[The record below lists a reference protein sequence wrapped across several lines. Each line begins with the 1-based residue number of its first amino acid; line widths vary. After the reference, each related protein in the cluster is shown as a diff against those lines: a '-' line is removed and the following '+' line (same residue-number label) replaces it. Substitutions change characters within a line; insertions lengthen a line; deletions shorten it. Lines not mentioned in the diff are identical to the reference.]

1 MPSWKKVIISGSNA
15 SLSGLTVTGD
25 ATINLAKIRTY
36 ENSLVSAGTNVI
48 GSFPTTDGNGVNFEY
63 LVKSNLNYR
72 VGNIM
77 AVWDGSN
84 INFTEVTTVDL
95 GNTTDVMLSCRIL
108 SGNVEII
115 ADVVGPT
122 TWVIRTLAKIL

>member
-25 ATINLAKIRTY
+25 ATINAAKIRTY

-48 GSFPTTDGNGVNFEY
+48 GSFPITDGNGVNFEY

-95 GNTTDVMLSCRIL
+95 GNTTDVILQCRIL
-108 SGNVEII
+108 ASNVEII

-122 TWVIRTLAKIL
+122 MWVIKTLAKIL

>member
-36 ENSLVSAGTNVI
+36 ENSLVSAGTNVV

-95 GNTTDVMLSCRIL
+95 GNTTDVLLSCRII

-122 TWVIRTLAKIL
+122 TWVIKTLAKIL

>member
-36 ENSLVSAGTNVI
+36 ENSLVSAGINVI

-84 INFTEVTTVDL
+84 ISFTEVTTVDL
-95 GNTTDVMLSCRIL
+95 GNTTDVILLCRIQA
-108 SGNVEII
+108 GNVEIV

-122 TWVIRTLAKIL
+122 TWVVRTLAKIL

>member
-15 SLSGLTVTGD
+15 SLSSLTVTGN

-36 ENSLVSAGTNVI
+36 ENSLVSAGTNII
-48 GSFPTTDGNGVNFEY
+48 GNFPTTDGNGVNFEY

-95 GNTTDVMLSCRIL
+95 GNTTDVILSCRIL

>member
-15 SLSGLTVTGD
+15 SLSGLTVTGN

-36 ENSLVSAGTNVI
+36 ENSLVSAGTNVV

-95 GNTTDVMLSCRIL
+95 GNTTDVLLSCRIL

-122 TWVIRTLAKIL
+122 TWVIKTLAKIL

>member
-25 ATINLAKIRTY
+25 ATINAAKIRTY

-48 GSFPTTDGNGVNFEY
+48 GSFPITDGNGVNFEY

-95 GNTTDVMLSCRIL
+95 GNTTDVILQCRIL
-108 SGNVEII
+108 SSNVEII

-122 TWVIRTLAKIL
+122 TWVIKTLAKIL

>member
-15 SLSGLTVTGD
+15 SLSGLTVTGN

-95 GNTTDVMLSCRIL
+95 GNTTDVLLSCRIL

-122 TWVIRTLAKIL
+122 TWVIKTLAKIL

>member
-15 SLSGLTVTGD
+15 SLSSLTVTGN

-48 GSFPTTDGNGVNFEY
+48 GNFPTTDGNGVNFEY

>member
-15 SLSGLTVTGD
+15 SLSGLTVTGN

-36 ENSLVSAGTNVI
+36 ENSLVSAGTNVV

-95 GNTTDVMLSCRIL
+95 GNTTDVLLSCRII

-122 TWVIRTLAKIL
+122 TWVIKTLAKIL

>member
-25 ATINLAKIRTY
+25 VTFNAAKIRTY

-48 GSFPTTDGNGVNFEY
+48 GSFPITDGNGVNFEY

-77 AVWDGSN
+77 AVWDGTN

-95 GNTTDVMLSCRIL
+95 GNTTDVILQCRIL
-108 SGNVEII
+108 ASNVEII

-122 TWVIRTLAKIL
+122 TWVIKTLAKIL

>member
-36 ENSLVSAGTNVI
+36 ENSLVSAGINVI

-63 LVKSNLNYR
+63 LVKSNLNYKIYENNVIKK
-72 VGNIM
+72 VG
-77 AVWDGSN
+77 
-84 INFTEVTTVDL
+84 
-95 GNTTDVMLSCRIL
+95 
-108 SGNVEII
+108 
-115 ADVVGPT
+115 
-122 TWVIRTLAKIL
+122 

>member
-36 ENSLVSAGTNVI
+36 ENSLVSAGTNVV

-95 GNTTDVMLSCRIL
+95 GNTTDVLLSCRIL

-122 TWVIRTLAKIL
+122 TWVIKTLAKIL

>member
-36 ENSLVSAGTNVI
+36 ENSLVSAGTNVV

-84 INFTEVTTVDL
+84 INLTEVTTVDL
-95 GNTTDVMLSCRIL
+95 GNTTDVLLSCRIL

-122 TWVIRTLAKIL
+122 TWVIKTLAKIL

>member
-15 SLSGLTVTGD
+15 SLSSLTVTGN

-48 GSFPTTDGNGVNFEY
+48 GNFPTTDGNGVNFEY

-95 GNTTDVMLSCRIL
+95 GNTTDVILSCRIL

>member
-1 MPSWKKVIISGSNA
+1 
-15 SLSGLTVTGD
+15 
-25 ATINLAKIRTY
+25 
-36 ENSLVSAGTNVI
+36 
-48 GSFPTTDGNGVNFEY
+48 VNFEY

-95 GNTTDVMLSCRIL
+95 GNTTDVILQCRIL
-108 SGNVEII
+108 ASNVEII

-122 TWVIRTLAKIL
+122 MWVIKTLAKIL